1 MQSMRHALATV
12 AGAAILLLLS
22 WPSAAQ
28 VWSRPAPVLALA
40 GAEDVLAAATS
51 GGVLLWHL
59 PSGRLEQV
67 TTLRGLPTQVTLAAV
82 FAPARDEVWV
92 ATDNG
97 LARGWFDGRWTSL
110 GAQPDEKGSAWFAA
124 TARPHGGWIA
134 GGERG
139 QLVAWHHD
147 RVDSLRVPT
156 RAGRVVGLAL
166 PTLSPTATTQSARGA
181 HANVASIP
189 PFPVGLAAAL
199 DNDGVWR
206 VRLTGNA
213 VRWLRFGEMEGLP
226 SRYTRD
232 VAIDSWDRIW
242 VATHQGLACIEN
254 DEVHTFEDDPLLAQ
268 RVNALLA
275 APDGFLYVALQDGL
289 AKLEIV
295 RSGARATRV
304 SVTNRA
310 LTALAWAGSDVWW
323 SDGDSV
329 CALTGRCVE
338 LPRSLAANSC
348 IALTSSRDTLWVGHP
363 SGFLSTFSGSTWSRL
378 DSANALP
385 IDDVRSV
392 QRVGNFIYVGT
403 EAGLFRRGHGNE
415 GQTRFER
422 VDGPEAARAQAAD
435 DERHWVGGAA
445 GLWVRDADAWS
456 RVALWSGATEVVDLL
471 AANDTLW
478 VSAAHAGIAYR
489 RGSHWVRPAC
499 DSEAS
504 WFGGLSR
511 SRHGQLAVATNRGV
525 LLGDGRGLQRL
536 PGLDERVTALRWW
549 GSALACGTFRGLW
562 IRDARGA
569 WERLGVLDG
578 LPGAQVR
585 ALDIDANG
593 HLWIGTSRGLARLF
607 AGDTV
612 SASHAVAAPHVANP
626 IATAGRTRW
635 ITDDSVHL
643 QGVTRVRIYDVRGR
657 LVRSLVAKRAQDVWW
672 NTRSTDGARVANG
685 IYFVHVVGSPRV
697 DRILLQ
703 R

>member
-1 MQSMRHALATV
+1 MRHPLATV
-12 AGAAILLLLS
+12 VGTAILLLLS
-22 WPSAAQ
+22 CPCAAQ
-28 VWSRPAPVLALA
+28 VWARPAPALALA

-59 PSGRLEQV
+59 PSGRIEHV
-67 TTLRGLPTQVTLAAV
+67 TTLRGLPTQVTLATL

-97 LARGWFDGRWTSL
+97 LSRGWFDGRWTSL

-124 TARPHGGWIA
+124 TARRHGGWIA

-166 PTLSPTATTQSARGA
+166 PTLRAKATRKSARGTQ
-181 HANVASIP
+181 ANVASTP
-189 PFPVGLAAAL
+189 PFPAGLTAAL
-199 DNDGVWR
+199 DNDGVWI
-206 VRLTGNA
+206 VRLTSTA
-213 VRWLRFGEMEGLP
+213 TRWLRFGEMEGLP

-232 VAIDSWDRIW
+232 VLIDSSNRIW
-242 VATHQGLACIEN
+242 VATHLGLACIEN

-268 RVNALLA
+268 RANALLA

-289 AKLEIV
+289 AKLEIG
-295 RSGARATRV
+295 RSGARAMRIPETTRPV
-304 SVTNRA
+304 I
-310 LTALAWAGSDVWW
+310 ALAWAGSDVWW

-329 CALTGRCVE
+329 CALAGRCVE

-348 IALTSSRDTLWVGHP
+348 LALTSSRDTLWVGHP

-385 IDDVRSV
+385 IADVRSV
-392 QRVGNFIYVGT
+392 QRVGDFIYVGT
-403 EAGLFRRGHGNE
+403 DAGLFRRRHGTD
-415 GQTRFER
+415 GRTRFER
-422 VDGPEAARAQAAD
+422 IEGPETACAQTAD
-435 DERHWVGGAA
+435 NGRHWVGGPS
-445 GLWVRDADAWS
+445 GLWVRNVDSWS
-456 RVALWSGATEVVDLL
+456 RVALWAGDAEVVDLL

-478 VSAAHAGIAYR
+478 VSAGHAGVAYR
-489 RGSHWVRPAC
+489 SGSRWVLPAC

-504 WFGGLSR
+504 WFGRLSR
-511 SRHGQLAVATNRGV
+511 SRNGRLAVASDRGV
-525 LLGDGRGLQRL
+525 LLGDGRGLQHL
-536 PGLDERVTALRWW
+536 PGLDELVTALRWW

-562 IRDARGA
+562 IHDVRGT

-585 ALDIDANG
+585 ALDTDAEG
-593 HLWIGTSRGLARLF
+593 HLWIGTSRGLGRLP
-607 AGDTV
+607 ASDTV
-612 SASHAVAAPHVANP
+612 SDSRGVAEPNAAP
-626 IATAGRTRW
+626 GRTRR
-635 ITDDSVHL
+635 IAGDEVRFA
-643 QGVTRVRIYDVRGR
+643 GVTRVRIYDVRGR
-657 LVRSLVAKRAQDVWW
+657 LVRALAAASAHGVSW
-672 NTRSTDGARVANG
+672 NTHSTDGARVANG
-685 IYFVHVVGSPRV
+685 IYFAHMIGSRRV